1 MSDLVV
7 AHISDIHFGARADLP
22 QLAALEEFLPTLGPR
37 VIAVSGDLTQR
48 ARHGE
53 FQSAQRFLDGLS
65 ATAPV
70 HLVPGNHDV
79 QWWRSPFGILGQ
91 GVKYRKWRRY
101 FGEELTP
108 TLDLDEVILAG
119 MCSAHGVAFGSL
131 TPNPNDMAVIGHLPA
146 SEVVRVSRIFSA
158 APADKVRIAM
168 LHHNV
173 IPGPISHRWGL
184 ARPHAAQRALL
195 SLDADLVLC
204 GHDHTE
210 AAGEIAGRLPV
221 STAGTHSTRT
231 RGGRPSA
238 FNLIRIGPER
248 VQIEHYLYLQDEL
261 TFRRGNV
268 AAFARH
274 RGAARALA

>member
-1 MSDLVV
+1 VSDLVV
-7 AHISDIHFGARADLP
+7 AHISDIHFGGRADLP
-22 QLAALEEFLPTLGPR
+22 QLAALERFLPTLGPR

-53 FQSAQRFLDGLS
+53 FQAARHYLDGLARQAS
-65 ATAPV
+65 V

-79 QWWRSPFGILGQ
+79 QWWHSPFGIFGHRA
-91 GVKYRKWRRY
+91 KFRKWRRY
-101 FGEELTP
+101 FGEDLTP
-108 TLDLDEVILAG
+108 TLELDEVILAG

-146 SEVVRVSRIFSA
+146 AEVERARRIFAA
-158 APADKVRIAM
+158 APADKVRIAV

-173 IPGPISHRWGL
+173 LPGPISHRWGL
-184 ARPHAAQRALL
+184 ARPHAAQRALVT
-195 SLDADLVLC
+195 LDADLVLC

-238 FNLIRIGPER
+238 FNLVRIGTDR
-248 VQIEHYLYLQDEL
+248 VQIEHYVYVRDEL
-261 TFRRGNV
+261 TFRRGDT
-268 AAFARH
+268 ATFARH
-274 RGAARALA
+274 RGAARTLA